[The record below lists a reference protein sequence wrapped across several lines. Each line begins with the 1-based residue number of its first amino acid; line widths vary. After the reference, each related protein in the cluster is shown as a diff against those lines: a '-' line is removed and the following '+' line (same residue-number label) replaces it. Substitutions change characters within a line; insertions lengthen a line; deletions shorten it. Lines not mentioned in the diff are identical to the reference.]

1 MLDSNSTDADPHRD
15 TWGAGGEVDL
25 LPLLAAARPGEA
37 MVRARAI
44 LAGNPGAHA
53 ASVAHQVIGTLLRE
67 FGDLG
72 AATRELRAALRFA
85 RMAGSRERQADV
97 RATLGLALI
106 HRGHTARGL
115 AELGSALAL
124 ATGPE
129 VGRLQVRRGIALCV
143 LGRHGEAL
151 EDLRRAV
158 RALRPAGDTLW
169 EARALSARALVHLA
183 HGSARR
189 AEVDLD
195 RAERLFATTR
205 QDLEVAYTWHNRGLV
220 AFRSGD
226 LPLALTHLDEADR
239 RYQQLAVAMP
249 DLSIDRCAVLLAAG
263 LPGDALVE
271 ADAAT
276 TRFPVKNGQATK
288 GAELLL
294 IAARAALAA
303 AQPQAAMARAAQ
315 ARRMFSSQGRNW
327 WQAHAEL
334 LLLQAGF
341 AASPPS
347 RQLLGQAAKAADGL
361 DRLGSGDAPQ
371 ARLLAGRIAL
381 ALHQREG
388 ADRQLA
394 PAGRKL
400 APAGPHPTSAALRRM
415 MAEADGHLAAAAR
428 SRHRRTTA
436 LARAQGWL
444 AEALRAEAAGNQ
456 RRLLNA
462 CRRGFAVLDEH
473 KLTLGASELRAQAT
487 AHGAELAALAQR
499 YALRSGQPRLLL
511 AWSERWRA
519 TAQAVPTARP
529 LDDAELQA
537 GLTAL
542 REVTSR
548 LDKARADGD
557 AAIVLQ
563 REQLRLETAV
573 RARVLR
579 TRGQGGSHGY
589 SFDITQFLRAV
600 GEARLVQILDID
612 GDLHLLIC
620 GSGRVRHI
628 AGGPAA
634 DAAREVDFARF
645 SLHRLAHGRGGDR
658 PQEALAMLEACAR
671 KLESVLLGS
680 AVRHLRDGQV
690 IIVPPGR
697 LHAVPWALLPSL
709 RERAVSVAPSARA
722 WLHARGTVPPPGTD
736 PVLILGP
743 GLGSGGGE
751 VPALAAEYPGAT
763 MLGSGSATVRRV
775 LGALDGAGLAHIAAH
790 GTFRADSPLF
800 SSLHMDDGPLTAHDL
815 ERLERAP
822 YRLILSSCDSG
833 VGAAAGA
840 DELLGL
846 TSTLAP
852 LGTAGIAASVVPV
865 NDKAT
870 AALMLALHRHLRR
883 GTTLAEA
890 LRDARRDLASEPV
903 QTATGLSFVA
913 LGAA

>member
-1 MLDSNSTDADPHRD
+1 MLDSNSTDADPHLAAL
-15 TWGAGGEVDL
+15 WPGGKVDL
-25 LPLLAAARPGEA
+25 LLLAAARPGEA
-37 MVRARAI
+37 MLRAREI
-44 LAGNPGAHA
+44 LAGNPGPHD

-72 AATRELRAALRFA
+72 AAARELHAALRFA
-85 RMAGSRERQADV
+85 RMEGSRERQSDV
-97 RATLGLALI
+97 RATLGLTLI

-129 VGRLQVRRGIALCV
+129 AGRLQVRRGIALWV

-151 EDLRRAV
+151 DDLRRAV
-158 RALRPAGDTLW
+158 RALRPAGDSLW

-205 QDLEVAYTWHNRGLV
+205 QDLEVAYAWHNRGLV

-226 LPLALTHLDEADR
+226 LPLALTHLDEAGR
-239 RYQQLAVAMP
+239 RYQQLAVPMP

-263 LPGDALVE
+263 LPGDALGE
-271 ADAAT
+271 ADAAIT
-276 TRFPVKNGQATK
+276 SFPVKNGQATK
-288 GAELLL
+288 RAELLL

-303 AQPQAAMARAAQ
+303 DHPQAAMSRAAQ
-315 ARRMFSSQGRNW
+315 ARRMFSSQGRPW

-334 LLLQAGF
+334 LLLQARF

-347 RQLLGQAAKAADGL
+347 RQLLGQAAKAADAL

-381 ALHQREG
+381 ALHR
-388 ADRQLA
+388 RQ
-394 PAGRKL
+394 
-400 APAGPHPTSAALRRM
+400 
-415 MAEADGHLAAAAR
+415 EADGHLAAAAR
-428 SRHRRTTA
+428 NRHRRTTA
-436 LARAQGWL
+436 LERAHGWL

-456 RRLLNA
+456 RRLLSA

-499 YALRSGQPRLLL
+499 YALHSGQPRLLL

-519 TAQAVPTARP
+519 TAQAVPPARP

-542 REVTSR
+542 REITSR

-557 AAIVLQ
+557 PAVALQ

-573 RARVLR
+573 RARVMC
-579 TRGQGGSHGY
+579 TRGQGGSQGY
-589 SFDITQFLRAV
+589 SFDIAQFLSAV

-612 GDLHLLIC
+612 GDLHLLVC

-645 SLHRLAHGRGGDR
+645 SLHRLAHGRGCDR
-658 PQEALAMLEACAR
+658 PQEALVMLEACAR
-671 KLESVLLGS
+671 KLESVLLGG

-690 IIVPPGR
+690 IIIPPGR

-722 WLHARGTVPPPGTD
+722 WLNARGTVPPPRTD

-743 GLGSGGGE
+743 GLGFGGGE

-763 MLGSGSATVRRV
+763 MLSSGSATVRRV

-800 SSLHMDDGPLTAHDL
+800 SSLHMDDGPLTVHDL

-852 LGTAGIAASVVPV
+852 LGTAAIAASVVPV

-870 AALMLALHRHLRR
+870 AGLMLALHRHLRR
-883 GTTLAEA
+883 GATLAEA
-890 LRDARRDLASEPV
+890 LRDARRDVTGEPV